1 MNGKIMNAIMNG
13 KVLRFKLMNGIRYWL
28 DKPSLEWEKFEA
40 NPSYQKRKS
49 KKTMEKD
56 KRFARA
62 PGGPC
67 LFFVPISLS

>member
-1 MNGKIMNAIMNG
+1 MEKIVMVNKIMNAVMNG

-49 KKTMEKD
+49 KKTNLQTNLFKD
-56 KRFARA
+56 HD
-62 PGGPC
+62 
-67 LFFVPISLS
+67 